1 MGKLIAIVGASGVG
15 KTALVSALAKA
26 RAPEK
31 HRDYSEY
38 YAIEAFETAYEQH
51 TQRPFQTL
59 FKNDSRYA
67 LANQIDYFLLRAE
80 QEKNL
85 RASPR
90 IGLIDGG
97 LDLDFYGFTRLFHK
111 RCLLTDPEFDL
122 CRRVYEFI
130 REYLPRPELTIR
142 LRAEESTVA
151 GRLSTRDRINIVSAE
166 DNSLFNTFLDQW
178 LVSIPSDQLLE
189 LDVSNEP
196 LGYERS
202 VSIILD
208 RIKVLHTRL

>member
-1 MGKLIAIVGASGVG
+1 MSKLIAIAGASGVG
-15 KTALVSALAKA
+15 KTALVSALAK
-26 RAPEK
+26 
-31 HRDYSEY
+31 SEG
-38 YAIEAFETAYEQH
+38 FETAYEQH
-51 TQRPFQTL
+51 TERPFQSL
-59 FKNDSRYA
+59 FKDDARYA

-111 RCLLTDPEFDL
+111 RGLLTDPEFDL

-130 REYLPRPELTIR
+130 REDLPPPELTIR
-142 LRAEESTVA
+142 LRADENTVA
-151 GRLSTRDRINIVSAE
+151 GRLSARDRINIASAE
-166 DNSLFNTFLDQW
+166 DNSLFNIFLDEW
-178 LVSIPSDQLLE
+178 LASIPSDQMLE
-189 LDVSNEP
+189 LDVSNET
-196 LGYERS
+196 LGYEQS

-208 RIKVLHTRL
+208 RIKALHTRL